1 MSDETVYEVFMA
13 VYDSEDRA
21 KTTLGTLKDMDKAGS
36 IEIIDASV
44 ISKDN
49 DGKIHIVETAELTPK
64 KAAKRGAV
72 IGVILGLIFPPSVI
86 AAGLAGG
93 LVGALIG
100 RFSDTGLFD
109 NSELKEA
116 AESLPP
122 GSSAIIGVFE
132 DKWVEQMN
140 TALEGYTKLSM
151 DALDTDFAA
160 DAMAVGEEE

>member
-1 MSDETVYEVFMA
+1 MSDVTGYEVFMA
-13 VYDSEDRA
+13 VYDNEDRA
-21 KTTLGTLKDMDKAGS
+21 KATLGTLKDMDKAGS
-36 IEIIDASV
+36 IEVIDAAV

-49 DGKIHIVETAELTPK
+49 DGKVHVVETAELTTK

-72 IGVILGLIFPPSVI
+72 IGVVLGLIFPPSLI
-86 AAGLAGG
+86 ATGLAGG
-93 LVGALIG
+93 VVGALVG
-100 RFSDTGLFD
+100 RFTDTGLFD
-109 NSELKEA
+109 NSQLKEA

-140 TALEGYTKLSM
+140 TALEGYANLSM
-151 DALDTDFAA
+151 DALDADFAA